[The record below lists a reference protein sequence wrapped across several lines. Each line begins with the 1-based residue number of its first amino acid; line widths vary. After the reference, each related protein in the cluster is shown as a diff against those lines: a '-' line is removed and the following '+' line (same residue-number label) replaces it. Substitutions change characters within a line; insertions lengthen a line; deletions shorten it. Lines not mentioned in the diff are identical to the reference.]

1 MLLAD
6 IGNTHIH
13 IYDGVSV
20 VHLQFGEAI
29 ERYAHKKIE
38 YISVDRTKEADIK
51 TKTLWNNIA
60 SSIILEGAYETMGVD
75 RRALCLSHQ
84 NGLFVDAGSAI
95 TVDLVED
102 GVYRGGFILAG
113 IASMLKAYGE
123 ISPLLSTTLN
133 REISINSM
141 PLTTRDGIS
150 YGIIAPIKAIVEK
163 HRNDKSVYFTGG
175 DGALLSSFVS
185 GSFYDDTLV
194 FKGVQNALQSIQK
207 KEI

>member
-20 VHLQFGEAI
+20 VHLTFEEAI
-29 ERYAHKKIE
+29 ERYAQREIE
-38 YISVDRTKEADIK
+38 YISVDHSKEANIQ
-51 TKTLWNNIA
+51 TKTLWKNIS

-75 RRALCLSHQ
+75 RRALCLSHK

-102 GVYRGGFILAG
+102 GVYRGGFILVG
-113 IASMLKAYGE
+113 IKSMLKAYGA
-123 ISPLLSTTLN
+123 ISPVLSTTLN
-133 REISINSM
+133 REISIGRL

-163 HRNDKSVYFTGG
+163 HHNDKSVYFTGG

-185 GSFYDDTLV
+185 GSSYDDTLV